1 MTSRLKIILATG
13 NPGKI
18 REIGAILA
26 DLPIDLVTLERF
38 PEIAA
43 VREDGESFEENAT
56 KKAIHVSKA
65 AGLVSLA
72 DDSGLVVDAL
82 GGRPG
87 ILSAR
92 FAGEKASH
100 EDNNRKLLGL
110 VSHIPFEKRRARFV
124 CVAALA
130 MPGGEVI
137 LRRGEV
143 EGLITDTPAG
153 AGGFGYDP
161 IFYIP
166 LLGKTIAEL
175 EEAVKNRISHRA
187 EAFAAIALIIK
198 DMLTA

>member
-1 MTSRLKIILATG
+1 MIDPLKVVLATR

-18 REIGAILA
+18 SEIRAILA
-26 DLPIDLVTLERF
+26 DLPIDLLSLEGF

-43 VREDGESFEENAT
+43 ACEDGESFEENAT
-56 KKAIHVSKA
+56 KKVVHVANA
-65 AGLVSLA
+65 AGLVALA

-82 GGRPG
+82 GGQPG

-100 EDNNRKLLGL
+100 QENNRKLLGL
-110 VSHIPFEKRRARFV
+110 VSLIPLEKRTARFV

-130 MPGGEVI
+130 IPGGRVV

-153 AGGFGYDP
+153 TGGFGYDP
-161 IFYIP
+161 IFYLP
-166 LLGKTIAEL
+166 GFGQTMAEL
-175 EEAVKNRISHRA
+175 DAAVKNSISHRA
-187 EAFAAIALIIK
+187 KAFEAIAVVLK
-198 DMLTA
+198 EMLGV

>member
-1 MTSRLKIILATG
+1 MTSRLKVVLATR
-13 NPGKI
+13 NPGKV

-26 DLPIDLVTLERF
+26 DLPVDLVAIQCF
-38 PEIAA
+38 PEI
-43 VREDGESFEENAT
+43 VPVPETGRSFEENAAQ
-56 KKAIHVSKA
+56 KAARVAKA

-82 GGRPG
+82 GGQPG

-92 FAGEKASH
+92 FAGETASH
-100 EDNNRKLLGL
+100 EDNNRKLLRL
-110 VSHIPFEKRRARFV
+110 ISHVPFEERSARFV

-130 MPGGEVI
+130 APTGRVI

-153 AGGFGYDP
+153 RGGFGYDP

-166 LLGKTIAEL
+166 RLGKTVAEL
-175 EEAVKNRISHRA
+175 DEAVKNSISHRA
-187 EAFAAIALIIK
+187 KAFAAIAAVLRE
-198 DMLTA
+198 MLAA